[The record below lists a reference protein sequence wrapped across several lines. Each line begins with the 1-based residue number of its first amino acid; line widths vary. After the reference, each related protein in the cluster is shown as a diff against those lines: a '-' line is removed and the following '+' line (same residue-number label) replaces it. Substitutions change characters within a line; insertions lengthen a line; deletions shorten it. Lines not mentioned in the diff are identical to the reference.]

1 MSTPRVSNLT
11 LNELKKLI
19 RSEVRQTLREML
31 ADPDEG
37 LELSDE
43 FKIELQRSLDEVESG
58 GKTQSAKKVAVKLG
72 LNW

>member
-11 LNELKKLI
+11 VNELKKLI

-31 ADPDEG
+31 SDPDEG

-43 FKIELQRSLDEVESG
+43 FKIELQRSITEVEAG
-58 GKTQSAKKVAVKLG
+58 GKILSAGELSRSG
-72 LNW
+72 SL

>member
-31 ADPDEG
+31 SDPDEG